1 MVPGYGRGNRWNFS
15 TAARFAHPN
24 GYNPAFADVL
34 LPMKTPLD
42 ALIDDAREL
51 TRRALTLIHPASSVD
66 WAACPAAVWSAG
78 VLADGFAAHGGVD
91 DIGLDDLL
99 QIDHQKQQIDANTRQ
114 FLAGL
119 PANNVLLWGA
129 RGTGKSSLVHA
140 LLNRYRGDGLRLV
153 EVSKNR
159 LAALPQIVRRL
170 ADEPFRFV
178 LFCDDLSFE
187 AEDASYKELKSAL
200 EGSVFKASSNVLIY
214 ATSNRRHLLPEY
226 LTDNENVTVRQ
237 GELHESEAVEEKISL
252 SDRFGLWLSF
262 YPFKQDAYLEVV
274 EHWVGRLARA
284 HGLELVWSDDVRAAS
299 LRWALARGVRSG
311 RTAQHFARHW
321 VGQTLLARRDS

>member
-1 MVPGYGRGNRWNFS
+1 MKS
-15 TAARFAHPN
+15 T
-24 GYNPAFADVL
+24 L
-34 LPMKTPLD
+34 ESLTE
-42 ALIDDAREL
+42 DAREL
-51 TRRALTLIHPASSVD
+51 ARRALALLPDGGSVR
-66 WAACPAAVWSAG
+66 WQECPAAIWVSG
-78 VLADGFAAHGGVD
+78 PLGSGFRAHGGVD
-91 DIGLDDLL
+91 DITLDDLL
-99 QIDHQKQQIDANTRQ
+99 RVDDQKRRIEQNTRQ

-119 PANNVLLWGA
+119 PANNVLLWGS

-140 LLNRYRGDGLRLV
+140 LLNRYRADGLRLV
-153 EVSKNR
+153 EVGRHR
-159 LAALPQIVRRL
+159 LAALPEIVRRL
-170 ADEPFRFV
+170 RDEPYRFL

-200 EGSVFKASSNVLIY
+200 EGSVFKASGNVLIY

-226 LTDNENVTVRQ
+226 ASDNEHVKVGE

-262 YPFKQDAYLEVV
+262 YPFRQDAYLDVV
-274 EHWVGRLARA
+274 AHWVTRLGQS
-284 HGLELVWSDDVRAAS
+284 HGLTVEWNDALRAEA

-321 VGQTLLARRDS
+321 VGARLLADAGR

>member
-1 MVPGYGRGNRWNFS
+1 
-15 TAARFAHPN
+15 
-24 GYNPAFADVL
+24 
-34 LPMKTPLD
+34 MKKALT

-51 TRRALTLIHPASSVD
+51 ARRALAVVPAPTSVD
-66 WAACPAAVWSAG
+66 WAECPAAVWQ
-78 VLADGFAAHGGVD
+78 DGAWGSGFVAHGPID
-91 DIGLDDLL
+91 PIALHDLL
-99 QIDHQKQQIDANTRQ
+99 WIDDQKLQIETNTRQ

-129 RGTGKSSLVHA
+129 RGTGKSSLIHA
-140 LLNRYRGDGLRLV
+140 LLNRYRADGLRLV
-153 EVSKNR
+153 EVGKTR
-159 LAALPQIVRRL
+159 LASLPRIVRHL
-170 ADEPFRFV
+170 SAEPYRFV

-187 AEDASYKELKSAL
+187 ADDASYKELKSAL
-200 EGSVFKASSNVLIY
+200 EGSVFKSSGNVLIY

-226 LTDNENVTVRQ
+226 ASDNEHVKVSQ

-262 YPFKQDAYLEVV
+262 YPFKQQAYLEVV
-274 EHWVGRLARA
+274 EHWVTALARQ
-284 HGLELVWSDDVRAAS
+284 HDLDLTFDPSWNDDLRAAA

-321 VGQTLLARRDS
+321 VGRRLLGD